1 MDRFQPTALEQ
12 DFEEKYAGE
21 HVNWLYEQ
29 CKYLAFPL
37 TEKHL
42 SAWTG
47 EERAEQADE
56 AHADMEDALDQY
68 LDQNWPHSETK
79 AEAYEWALEVIDNI
93 VDQEN
98 TKYQMRNNPQYAEA
112 AE

>member
-1 MDRFQPTALEQ
+1 MNRFPEPTQSYED
-12 DFEEKYAGE
+12 DFEAKYAGE

-56 AHADMEDALDQY
+56 AHADMESALDQY
-68 LDQNWPHSETK
+68 LDRTGRTQKQKQRLTSGPWKSSTTSSIRKTP
-79 AEAYEWALEVIDNI
+79 
-93 VDQEN
+93 N
-98 TKYQMRNNPQYAEA
+98 TK
-112 AE
+112 